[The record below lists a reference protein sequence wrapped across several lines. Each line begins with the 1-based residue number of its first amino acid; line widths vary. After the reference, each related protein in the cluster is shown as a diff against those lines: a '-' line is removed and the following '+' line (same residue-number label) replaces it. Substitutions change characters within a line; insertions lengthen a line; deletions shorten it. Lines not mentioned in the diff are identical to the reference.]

1 LVSFCDAIK
10 QRLSGLLQQG
20 LQPRQLAMALALG
33 ATIGLLPTVWGTSLL
48 CLLAARLPRLNQLA
62 VQLANY
68 LVYPLQ
74 PLLFL
79 PYLTLG
85 ELLFSDTR
93 LRASPEDGFAALP
106 ASPWAG
112 LERCWQ
118 NNLHAVCAWLLTSPL
133 LLTCSFL
140 LCRFLLKRLAGAPVP
155 TRKKSRGCAVALNK
169 ERRAHHGLTNR

>member
-33 ATIGLLPTVWGTSLL
+33 ATLGLLPTVWGTSLL
-48 CLLAARLPRLNQLA
+48 CLLSARLLRLNQLA

-74 PLLFL
+74 
-79 PYLTLG
+79 
-85 ELLFSDTR
+85 LLFSGTR
-93 LRASPEDGFAALP
+93 FRTSPGDGFAALP

-133 LLTCSFL
+133 LLTSSFL
-140 LCRFLLKRLAGAPVP
+140 LCLLLLNRLAGAPVP